1 MKYYLFFF
9 ILLFSCNN
17 EIKENKILEFQKEL
31 ISNQT
36 TGSNVV
42 LIHKQGEI
50 VYGEARPGEV
60 KRFISNS
67 DKMKSFGW
75 SPKVD
80 LEEGLEKYINWRK
93 SL

>member
-50 VYGEARPGEV
+50 VYNEV
-60 KRFISNS
+60 VNSMNLGDKDIDGNTIFIHSMITTVN
-67 DKMKSFGW
+67 DDTF
-75 SPKVD
+75 
-80 LEEGLEKYINWRK
+80 R
-93 SL
+93 

>member
-50 VYGEARPGEV
+50 VYNEV
-60 KRFISNS
+60 VNS
-67 DKMKSFGW
+67 MNLGDKDIDGNTILQ
-75 SPKVD
+75 SPCQ
-80 LEEGLEKYINWRK
+80 NQ
-93 SL
+93 